1 MRLKL
6 ELEKGSSRKK
16 REMKVYQNMTQLNKQ
31 KHRKLGG
38 NLIALERKKRR
49 QFKLIVKERITSVDQ
64 KDRLDHICYAN
75 DSIIVWTSIF
85 GEAYNKNVT
94 SFLKEDLLRFNIM
107 FNIKK
112 ANLTY
117 IISNRIDLF
126 LRSENIYEK
135 SPKCAYN

>member
-1 MRLKL
+1 
-6 ELEKGSSRKK
+6 
-16 REMKVYQNMTQLNKQ
+16 MKVYQNMTQLNKQ
-31 KHRKLGG
+31 KRRKLGG
-38 NLIALERKKRR
+38 NLIALERKERR

-64 KDRLDHICYAN
+64 KDPNYVRLHHICYAD
-75 DSIIVWTSIF
+75 DSIIVWTSIS

-94 SFLKEDLLRFNIM
+94 SFLKEDLLRFNIR

>member
-1 MRLKL
+1 
-6 ELEKGSSRKK
+6 
-16 REMKVYQNMTQLNKQ
+16 MKIYQNMTQLNKQ
-31 KHRKLGG
+31 KRRKLGG
-38 NLIALERKKRR
+38 NLIALERKEKR

-64 KDRLDHICYAN
+64 KDPNYVRLHHICYA
-75 DSIIVWTSIF
+75 DVFIIVWTSIF
-85 GEAYNKNVT
+85 GETYNKHVT
-94 SFLKEDLLRFNIM
+94 SFLKEDLLRFNIR

-126 LRSENIYEK
+126 LRSENIYDK